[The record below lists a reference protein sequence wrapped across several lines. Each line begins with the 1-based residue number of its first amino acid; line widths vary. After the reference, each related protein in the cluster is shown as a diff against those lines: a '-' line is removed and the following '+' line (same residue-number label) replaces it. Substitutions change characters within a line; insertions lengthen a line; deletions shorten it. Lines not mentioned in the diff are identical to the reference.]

1 MVEDLRV
8 VWSITAQKALENY
21 CNYIKEESVQSAEK
35 VKIDILQIT
44 KSLSKSPTR
53 YPLDKYR
60 KNNKGDIRA
69 FEKYSLRV
77 AYQIKEKEIVIV
89 RVRHIKRNPLEY

>member
-1 MVEDLRV
+1 MVKV
-8 VWSITAQKALENY
+8 VWRKGAYSHLEKQYNH
-21 CNYIKEESVQSAEK
+21 IKKDSLKSAKK
-35 VKIDILQIT
+35 VKNTILSIAENL
-44 KSLSKSPTR
+44 KDNPEI

-77 AYQIKEKEIVIV
+77 AYQITEKQIRII
-89 RVRHIKRNPLEY
+89 RVRHTSREPLEYY

>member
-1 MVEDLRV
+1 MVKV
-8 VWSITAQKALENY
+8 VWRKGALAHLNKHY
-21 CNYIKEESVQSAEK
+21 NHIKKDSLKSAKKVRDTIFDMAESLKDYPEA
-35 VKIDILQIT
+35 
-44 KSLSKSPTR
+44 

-77 AYQIKEKEIVIV
+77 AYQVTKSEIRII
-89 RVRHIKRNPLEY
+89 RVRHTSREVLEY